1 MRGCSCRGTAGFAH
15 VSCLAEQAKILIAE
29 AEENKLGTKVLGD
42 RWHRWFKCSLCEQEY
57 HGVVHCALAWACWK
71 TYLGRP
77 ETDQLRDPAMNL
89 LGVGLSATDNHEDAL
104 SVREA
109 HLSLVRRL
117 GASEENMLALQANL
131 ATTYRALGRLSQAL
145 SLRRDVYSA
154 TLKLLGQDHRDTL
167 LEANNYAGL
176 LLRLERCEEAKPVI
190 RNTYPVAQRVLGGGD
205 EILLRMRMNYAHML
219 CTDAN
224 ATLGDLREAVTTL
237 EDAEQTARRVLGGA
251 HPLTGDIELMLQQSR
266 EVLRLSE
273 LEASVDLSALRAAL
287 DE

>member
-1 MRGCSCRGTAGFAH
+1 M
-15 VSCLAEQAKILIAE
+15 
-29 AEENKLGTKVLGD
+29 
-42 RWHRWFKCSLCEQEY
+42 
-57 HGVVHCALAWACWK
+57 
-71 TYLGRP
+71 GRP